1 MLSLSLYLLFLASLS
16 LSQTFREA
24 DKRLWKHAVDE
35 WDREKEKILESL
47 LGPSNQEFPEL
58 PSQAE
63 VRVILHFIPLFS
75 LSLSQTLNIDP
86 LSLQGRSA
94 LNAVEMAYAREVILK
109 LYIMSSSLLLVLVLP
124 FVLFCSL
131 SCPSLVVLC

>member
-1 MLSLSLYLLFLASLS
+1 MFLASLF

-75 LSLSQTLNIDP
+75 LSLSLSQTLNIDP

-124 FVLFCSL
+124 FILLCSL
-131 SCPSLVVLC
+131 SCPFLVVLC

>member
-1 MLSLSLYLLFLASLS
+1 MFLASLS
-16 LSQTFREA
+16 FSLFQTFREA

-63 VRVILHFIPLFS
+63 VRDTLHFIPLFSLSLSLS

-124 FVLFCSL
+124 FILLCSL
-131 SCPSLVVLC
+131 SCPFLVVLC

>member
-1 MLSLSLYLLFLASLS
+1 MFIASLF

-63 VRVILHFIPLFS
+63 VRDTLHFIPLFS
-75 LSLSQTLNIDP
+75 LSLCLSQTLNIDP

-94 LNAVEMAYAREVILK
+94 LNAVEMAYAREVIFK

-124 FVLFCSL
+124 FVLLCSL

>member
-1 MLSLSLYLLFLASLS
+1 MFIASLF

-63 VRVILHFIPLFS
+63 VRDTLHFIPLFS
-75 LSLSQTLNIDP
+75 LSLCLSQTLNIDP

-94 LNAVEMAYAREVILK
+94 LNAVEMAYAREVIFK
-109 LYIMSSSLLLVLVLP
+109 LYIMSSSLLLVLFLP
-124 FVLFCSL
+124 FIFYSVLF
-131 SCPSLVVLC
+131 LVPL

>member
-1 MLSLSLYLLFLASLS
+1 MFLASLF
-16 LSQTFREA
+16 LSQAFREA

-63 VRVILHFIPLFS
+63 VRDTLHFIPLFSLS

-124 FVLFCSL
+124 FFLLCSL
-131 SCPSLVVLC
+131 SFPFLVVLC